1 MNNRKLT
8 ATLVS
13 AGIVLAFCA
22 FLFINSAQDGD
33 TSSKISDVFV
43 YTIIPVLAFFGIESD
58 ADTVTFYVRKI
69 AHFLGYFALTLL
81 LHSLLTRFVSKKLAI
96 IISPIV
102 SLLIAIV
109 DEFVIQRNSS
119 GRSPE
124 WRDVLID
131 LSGATAAVLLII
143 LVNLIKNRKGEDR

>member
-8 ATLVS
+8 VTLVS
-13 AGIVLAFCA
+13 AAIVLAFCA
-22 FLFINSAQDGD
+22 FLFLNSAQDGD
-33 TSSKISDVFV
+33 TSSKISEVFV
-43 YTIIPVLAFFGIESD
+43 DAIIPLLAFFGIESSV
-58 ADTVTFYVRKI
+58 DTVTFYVRKL

-81 LHSLLTRFVSKKLAI
+81 LHSLLTRFVSKKLAL
-96 IISPIV
+96 IISPII

-131 LSGATAAVLLII
+131 LSGATAAVLLIT
-143 LVNLIKNRKGEDR
+143 LLNLIKNKKGEDR

>member
-8 ATLVS
+8 VTLVS
-13 AGIVLAFCA
+13 AAIVLAFCA
-22 FLFINSAQDGD
+22 FLFLNSAQDGD
-33 TSSKISDVFV
+33 TSSKISEVFV
-43 YTIIPVLAFFGIESD
+43 DAIIPLLAFFGIESSI
-58 ADTVTFYVRKI
+58 DTVTFYVRKL

-81 LHSLLTRFVSKKLAI
+81 LHSLLTRFVSKKLAL
-96 IISPIV
+96 IISPII

-131 LSGATAAVLLII
+131 LSGATAAVLLIT
-143 LVNLIKNRKGEDR
+143 LLNLIKNKKGEDR